1 MSEKTKAEI
10 KEKFAN
16 SEYPIHIIGRHI
28 EISEPMKAYAVDKL
42 KKKIDRFN
50 AHILDV
56 TITMDIQKLQHTV
69 NFIVDINNTKIKVSG
84 HSDNMYASI
93 DFALAHLE
101 AKLRR
106 YLSKLHEHHAK
117 KHRPVDMDVQV
128 VGRLIPID
136 DINDQIEEANLERVE
151 KDLRPH
157 KIVSRETKPLKM
169 LTQEEAIM
177 KMELTE
183 DTFLIYKAEEDQ
195 QLKVIYLRTDGNYGI
210 IEAKA

>member
-1 MSEKTKAEI
+1 MSEKTKAAI

-16 SEYPIHIIGRHI
+16 EEYPIHVIGRHI
-28 EISEPMKAYAVDKL
+28 EITDSMKAYAVDKL
-42 KKKIDRFN
+42 KKKIDRFE
-50 AHILDV
+50 AHILDI
-56 TITMDIQKLQHTV
+56 TITMDIQKLQHNV

-93 DFALAHLE
+93 DLAIAHLE

-106 YLSKLHEHHAK
+106 YLSKLHEHHSK
-117 KHRPVDMDVQV
+117 THHPVEMNVHV
-128 VGRLIPID
+128 VARIIPID

-157 KIVSRETKPLKM
+157 KIVSRETKPLKT

-177 KMELTE
+177 KMELSE
-183 DTFLIYKAEEDQ
+183 NAFMIYKAEEDQ